1 VHERLDV
8 VAVGLH
14 PGAVL
19 VGEGPGG
26 ELLGRTSAAF
36 GVARLSVD
44 RLLAPAQEHR
54 FSTLSMSLGQS
65 AAPALGV
72 GASEGEGD
80 PLLLHTT
87 EVSAEPR
94 FAPHSVRRILYRE
107 TFWFPLGA
115 RILGVA
121 RLGQQLAVLTEHE
134 LRLSRISNG
143 RWPGPRARWQCSRA
157 SSPAGHPSPPRISVS
172 SPGNRRRGRT
182 TDGSSSTGQARRSPS
197 DAVQTGPPHSSNS
210 QRWPPR
216 CALIRASSCYMIASR
231 P

>member
-143 RWPGPRARWQCSRA
+143 RWRT
-157 SSPAGHPSPPRISVS
+157 SVI
-172 SPGNRRRGRT
+172 RLL
-182 TDGSSSTGQARRSPS
+182 RSPVALAS
-197 DAVQTGPPHSSNS
+197 VGEHLAVA
-210 QRWPPR
+210 
-216 CALIRASSCYMIASR
+216 CADVLRLLNDELR
-231 P
+231 TV